1 MAKEQVAKLFRDA
14 KANPALREELSAAPN
29 VDAFINMAK
38 ERGYE
43 FTVEEWQEMTG
54 FSVEEV
60 EGKLS
65 EIPGL

>member
-14 KANPALREELSAAPN
+14 QANPALREELSAAPN
-29 VDAFINMAK
+29 VDAFIKMAK